1 MSFYA
6 FPQFHC
12 GSDCQLNALSQHFF
26 RKQRKVLFVFISFLT
41 TFKCDP
47 GVWWEANAE
56 HQYFNLEVY
65 ATINSPLLGN
75 KAVIQTSDHKRS
87 VESFVKFCKQP
98 NHHQII
104 RKENVLHNS
113 SNKSGKLCEM
123 DETAYQNIRLR
134 ILLHELGDI
143 IKRSSK

>member
-12 GSDCQLNALSQHFF
+12 GSDCQLNVLSQHFF

-41 TFKCDP
+41 TFKRGP
-47 GVWWEANAE
+47 GVWWESNAE

-75 KAVIQTSDHKRS
+75 KAVIQTSDQKRS

-104 RKENVLHNS
+104 RKGNVLHNS
-113 SNKSGKLCEM
+113 SNKSGKSV
-123 DETAYQNIRLR
+123 
-134 ILLHELGDI
+134 
-143 IKRSSK
+143 KV